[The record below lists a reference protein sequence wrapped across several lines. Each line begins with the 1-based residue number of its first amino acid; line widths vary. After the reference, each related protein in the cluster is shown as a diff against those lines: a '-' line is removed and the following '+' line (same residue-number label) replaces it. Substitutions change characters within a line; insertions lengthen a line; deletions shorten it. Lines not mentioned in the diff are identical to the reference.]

1 MVCYLM
7 IRRPPRSTL
16 FPYTTLFRSGLG
28 DTPVPVTVTCGALP
42 ALLANAIVAE
52 REPATVG
59 VNVVA
64 RSQLLPVGSVR
75 PFAHAPVG
83 EVIAKSPALPV
94 SVKYGELNTSG
105 RLPALSTVS
114 GSAVLGV
121 PTARFPKPS
130 PIWERA
136 IV

>member
-28 DTPVPVTVTCGALP
+28 DTPVPVTITCGALP
-42 ALLANAIVAE
+42 ALLANALVAE
-52 REPATVG
+52 REPATVC

-64 RSQLLPVGSVR
+64 RSQLVPVGRMR
-75 PFAHAPVG
+75 PFAQAPVG

-94 SVKYGELNTSG
+94 STKYGVLKTSG
-105 RLPALSTVS
+105 TLPALSTVS

-121 PTARFPKPS
+121 PTARSPKAS
-130 PIWERA
+130 PIWDRA